1 MSLSTTP
8 PTVDPP
14 AGDRIE
20 TGNDEWVPRFGL
32 TERFAHWWTVLMLLI
47 ALLTGLAIGE
57 ESRSGL
63 MFYAHV
69 GSVALIAV
77 GLIAA
82 FSIGNH
88 RALLAAARQLFGFD
102 ERDVAWL
109 RSHATHPFRRHQEPR
124 WGMFNT
130 GQKILGWA
138 LSLSVAA
145 VIGTGIQAWSAGGDE
160 GGGLHG
166 SAVVVTMILLVAHIF
181 MAVINPST
189 RPALA
194 GMVFGSVR
202 RSWAKAHHSEWLDET
217 NQKGGP

>member
-1 MSLSTTP
+1 MSLTAIP
-8 PTVDPP
+8 PRVDPP
-14 AGDRIE
+14 
-20 TGNDEWVPRFGL
+20 TGERTEALNDEWVLRFGR

-47 ALLTGLAIGE
+47 ALLTGLAIGD
-57 ESRSGL
+57 ESRSGF
-63 MFYAHV
+63 MFYAHF

-82 FSIGNH
+82 FCIGNH
-88 RALLAAARQLFGFD
+88 RALVAAARQLFWFD
-102 ERDVAWL
+102 KRDMAWI
-109 RSHATHPFRRHQEPR
+109 RNHATHPFRRHQEPR

-145 VIGTGIQAWSAGGDE
+145 VIGTGIQAWLAGGDE

-166 SAVVVTMILLVAHIF
+166 SAVVVTMILLAAHIF

-217 NQKGGP
+217 AVKGGP